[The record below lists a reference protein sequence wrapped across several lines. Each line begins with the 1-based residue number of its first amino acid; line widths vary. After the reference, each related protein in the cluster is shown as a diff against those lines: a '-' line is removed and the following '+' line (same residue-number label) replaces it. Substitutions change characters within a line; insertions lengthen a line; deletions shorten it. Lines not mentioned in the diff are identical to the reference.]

1 MKPKAIIP
9 DPIIADNDKSEVPVN
24 ALTEFRNNSGA
35 ADPNATKVTAT
46 RTERNKLKVERKYV
60 ESTRHFFRDL
70 KLFNKYF
77 NSRD

>member
-1 MKPKAIIP
+1 MNPKAIIP

-46 RTERNKLKVERKYV
+46 KGNK
-60 ESTRHFFRDL
+60 
-70 KLFNKYF
+70 
-77 NSRD
+77 